1 MPIYEYQCEK
11 CRKVSSFLVR
21 SVDAHESPACPKCGG
36 KKMDRVFSRFA
47 TTGRGA
53 KSKATADPG
62 PGGPPMGDDLGG
74 GMGGMDE
81 GMGDD
86 MPDLSELEGL
96 DENDPRSLG
105 RIMRKMADKAGEPLD
120 PEMDEVCRRLESG
133 EDPESIEEKMGD
145 ALGGEGGEE
154 GGGGDD
160 DTLYDA

>member
-1 MPIYEYQCEK
+1 MPIYEYQCEA

-21 SVDAHESPACPKCGG
+21 SLESPVSPTCPKCGE
-36 KKMDRVFSRFA
+36 KKMSRVFSRFS

-53 KSKATADPG
+53 KSKSSPDTGGA
-62 PGGPPMGDDLGG
+62 GGPPADDPGG

-96 DENDPRSLG
+96 DESDPRSLG
-105 RIMRKMADKAGEPLD
+105 RFMRKMADKAGEQLD

-145 ALGGEGGEE
+145 ALGEGEGEGG
-154 GGGGDD
+154 GD